1 MGNILTYL
9 QWRGDLSWKEH
20 PFNEI
25 DNLVLA
31 ELSYLKL
38 DGIVPSLA
46 EGGSVT
52 VCEAAARWIAEG
64 RSLAVQLPSDPNLL
78 QQMAQSERFAGIR
91 LSGYVNVIDPQQ
103 NKQFSA
109 LMAEPEDDSLYVA
122 FRGTDETLIGWRED
136 FNMSYEITAAQQQAA
151 AYLEQVLE
159 NARYSVIRVGG
170 HSKGGNLAVFASMML
185 PEKLQD
191 RISVIFSNDG
201 PGLCP
206 DTTPE
211 GKYEKIAGKIVRI
224 RPQYCVVGRLFD
236 HNDTGITVKSSEK
249 GLMQHD
255 AYSWEITGAH
265 FDLAKEQDPD
275 SIITNEIID
284 QWVESAT
291 PEQRRAFSAELFD
304 ALGAGGATTLQE
316 LSKSGINEFQEV
328 LYGMIG
334 RSSNKGRSVFGKLC
348 RAVWNGI
355 QKKKFCTKQM
365 AGAAGM
371 FAIGVFFMATPD
383 YALRILGTVFFL
395 WLLGYSSYQLHQ
407 QLKLKKNGKPTEN
420 GKLIFFSVIALI
432 EIICII
438 KNSIAVFSIN
448 MIMMIFFGWRSWT
461 QLHFSAG
468 LRKKGSRIWGLPLT
482 DAVLSC
488 IFAVMAAV
496 SSGETLADNILA
508 VGAYLALCGMIGIGQ
523 GVFELY
529 QAE

>member
-31 ELSYLKL
+31 ELSYLKM
-38 DGIVPSLA
+38 DGIVPSLS

-64 RSLAVQLPSDPNLL
+64 RSLDVQIPSDPNLL
-78 QQMAQSERFAGIR
+78 QQMAKSERFTEVR
-91 LSGYVNVIDPQQ
+91 LSGYVNVIDPEQ

-109 LMAEPEDDSLYVA
+109 LMAEPGDDSLYVA

-136 FNMSYEITAAQQQAA
+136 FNMSYEITAAQQQAE
-151 AYLEQVLE
+151 AYLKLILE
-159 NARYSVIRVGG
+159 KTPCSVIRVGG
-170 HSKGGNLAVFASMML
+170 HSKGGNLAVYASMMI
-185 PEKLQD
+185 PEKLQE
-191 RISVIFSNDG
+191 RVSVIYSNDG

-211 GKYEKIAGKIVRI
+211 GQYEKIAGKIVRI

-236 HNDTGITVKSSEK
+236 HNDTGIIVKSSEK

-255 AYSWEITGAH
+255 AYSWKITGAH

-275 SIITNEIID
+275 SVITNEIID

-304 ALGAGGATTLQE
+304 ALGAGGATTIQE
-316 LSKSGINEFQEV
+316 LSKSGINELQEV

-334 RSSNKGRSVFGKLC
+334 RSSGKGRLVFGKLC

-365 AGAAGM
+365 AEAAGM
-371 FAIGVFFMATPD
+371 FVIGVFFIVTPD
-383 YALRILGTVFFL
+383 YALRILGTAFFL
-395 WLLGYSSYQLHQ
+395 WLLGYSSYQLYQ
-407 QLKLKKNGKPTEN
+407 QLQLKRNGKPTES
-420 GKLIFFSVIALI
+420 GKIIFFSVVAVI

-461 QLHFSAG
+461 QLNFSAG

-488 IFAVMAAV
+488 VFAVMAAV
-496 SSGETLADNILA
+496 SSGKIFADNILA
-508 VGAYLALCGMIGIGQ
+508 VGAYLALWGMFGIGQ
-523 GVFELY
+523 GVLEMY
-529 QAE
+529 ESE

>member
-31 ELSYLKL
+31 ELSYLKM
-38 DGIVPSLA
+38 DGIVPSLS

-64 RSLAVQLPSDPNLL
+64 RSLDVQIPSDPNLL
-78 QQMAQSERFAGIR
+78 QQMAKSERFTEVR
-91 LSGYVNVIDPQQ
+91 LSGYVNVIDPEQ
-103 NKQFSA
+103 NIQFSA
-109 LMAEPEDDSLYVA
+109 LMAEPGDDSLYVA

-136 FNMSYEITAAQQQAA
+136 FNMSYEITAAQQQAE
-151 AYLEQVLE
+151 AYLKLILE
-159 NARYSVIRVGG
+159 KTPCSVIRVGG
-170 HSKGGNLAVFASMML
+170 HSKGGNLAVYASMMI
-185 PEKLQD
+185 PEKLQE
-191 RISVIFSNDG
+191 RVSVIYSNDG

-211 GKYEKIAGKIVRI
+211 GQYEKIAGKIVRI

-236 HNDTGITVKSSEK
+236 HNDTGIIVKSSEK

-275 SIITNEIID
+275 SVITNEIID

-304 ALGAGGATTLQE
+304 ALGAGGATTIQE
-316 LSKSGINEFQEV
+316 LSKSGINELQEV

-334 RSSNKGRSVFGKLC
+334 RSSGKGRLVFGKLC

-365 AGAAGM
+365 AEAAGM
-371 FAIGVFFMATPD
+371 FVIGVFFIVTPD
-383 YALRILGTVFFL
+383 YALRILGTAFFL
-395 WLLGYSSYQLHQ
+395 WLLGYSSYQLYQ
-407 QLKLKKNGKPTEN
+407 QLQLKRNGKPTES
-420 GKLIFFSVIALI
+420 GKIIFFSVVAVI

-461 QLHFSAG
+461 QLNFSAG

-488 IFAVMAAV
+488 VFAVMAAV
-496 SSGETLADNILA
+496 SSGKIFADNILA
-508 VGAYLALCGMIGIGQ
+508 VGAYLALWGMFGIGQ
-523 GVFELY
+523 GVLEMY
-529 QAE
+529 ESE